1 MEMCQETY
9 EVPAESCCHLEF
21 GKYGTFGLHIK
32 KAISQP
38 SRRRYKY
45 KTLPTFDLDDITG
58 GGEADQPWS
67 VDDVRYL
74 LTSLMID
81 PKAKLHCNKAMHEM
95 IEDRDCK
102 LFERKAVTSG
112 CCCPLGDVAHGKQCF
127 PVSGASKE
135 RVIRQQHW
143 IEKHKVYD
151 VGGLESEFK
160 YWAEDVPHDNIKDQD
175 ANMPSELVHADPK
188 ENELPEFAVNGKKW
202 TWMKV
207 EDQYA
212 SKCLEEIQPKP
223 YLAKTERWDADF
235 DTWFGVTQ
243 KYGAASCPKVEY
255 TGICPPGEG
264 LYIKKGI
271 PDGQCLWSNENI
283 NTEEMQLKWKPQYPS
298 ECPRGYTS
306 GENDWPG
313 VEALRCQCSSRT
325 INLGDRNATIC
336 RSD

>member
-1 MEMCQETY
+1 M
-9 EVPAESCCHLEF
+9 
-21 GKYGTFGLHIK
+21 
-32 KAISQP
+32 
-38 SRRRYKY
+38 
-45 KTLPTFDLDDITG
+45 
-58 GGEADQPWS
+58 
-67 VDDVRYL
+67 
-74 LTSLMID
+74 
-81 PKAKLHCNKAMHEM
+81 
-95 IEDRDCK
+95 
-102 LFERKAVTSG
+102 
-112 CCCPLGDVAHGKQCF
+112 
-127 PVSGASKE
+127 SGASKE
-135 RVIRQQHW
+135 RVIRQKHW
-143 IEKHKVYD
+143 IEKSEVHD
-151 VGGLESEFK
+151 VGGLEEEFF
-160 YWAEDVPHDNIKDQD
+160 YRAEDVPHDNIKDQD
-175 ANMPSELVHADPK
+175 ANMPLELVHADPK

-212 SKCLEEIQPKP
+212 SKCLVELQPKP
-223 YLAKTERWDADF
+223 YLVETDDWDAS
-235 DTWFGVTQ
+235 VIQ

-255 TGICPPGEG
+255 TRICPPGQG
-264 LYIKKGI
+264 LYIKEGI